1 MKTRLEISPAMLRGE
16 FVEKIAELSG
26 QDINL
31 CYQCGKCSAGC
42 PMSFVMDLLPNQ
54 IIHSVQLGLAE
65 DITSSRTPWLCAS
78 CLVCTV
84 RCPKGIDI
92 ARVMEALRQITLRQ
106 SKDCI
111 DPAGLER
118 DTVAE
123 LPPIAL
129 VCSFRKL
136 TG

>member
-1 MKTRLEISPAMLRGE
+1 MLRSE
-16 FVEKIAELSG
+16 FVEKITELSR

-65 DITSSRTPWLCAS
+65 DITSSKTPQLCAS
-78 CLVCTV
+78 CLVCSV

-92 ARVMEALRQITLRQ
+92 ASVMEALRQITLRK
-106 SKDCI
+106 SEDFV
-111 DPAGLER
+111 DPAGLEQ

-129 VCSFRKL
+129 VCGFRKL

>member
-1 MKTRLEISPAMLRGE
+1 MRLEISPAMLRGE
-16 FVEKIAELSG
+16 LVAKITEISG

-42 PMSFVMDLLPNQ
+42 PMSFAMDLLPNQ
-54 IIHSVQLGLAE
+54 IIHAVQLGLVE
-65 DITSSRTPWLCAS
+65 DIANSRTPWLCAS

-92 ARVMEALRQITLRQ
+92 ARVMEALRQITLRR
-106 SKDCI
+106 SEDFV
-111 DPAGLER
+111 DPAGLEQN
-118 DTVAE
+118 TVAE
-123 LPPIAL
+123 LPQIAL
-129 VCSFRKL
+129 VSGFRKL

>member
-1 MKTRLEISPAMLRGE
+1 MRLEISPSILRGE

-54 IIHSVQLGLAE
+54 IIHSIQLGFTEA
-65 DITSSRTPWLCAS
+65 ITNSRTPQLCAS

-92 ARVMEALRQITLRQ
+92 ASVMEALRQIILRK
-106 SKDCI
+106 SDDFV
-111 DPAGLER
+111 DPAGLGQ

-129 VCSFRKL
+129 VCGFRKL

>member
-1 MKTRLEISPAMLRGE
+1 MRLEISPSMLRGE

-42 PMSFVMDLLPNQ
+42 PMSFAMDLLPNQ

-65 DITSSRTPWLCAS
+65 VIASSRTPQLCAS
-78 CLVCTV
+78 CLVCTI

-92 ARVMEALRQITLRQ
+92 ASVMEALRQITLRK
-106 SKDCI
+106 SDDFV
-111 DPAGLER
+111 DPAGLGQ

-129 VCSFRKL
+129 VCGFRKL

>member
-1 MKTRLEISPAMLRGE
+1 MRLEISPGMLRSE
-16 FVEKIAELSG
+16 SVTKVTELSG

-42 PMSFVMDLLPNQ
+42 PMSFAMDLLPNQ
-54 IIHSVQLGLAE
+54 IIHLVQLGLME
-65 DITSSRTPWLCAS
+65 DVASSRTPWLCAS

-92 ARVMEALRQITLRQ
+92 ASMMEALRQITLRR
-106 SKDCI
+106 SEDFV
-111 DPAGLER
+111 DPAGLEQ

-123 LPPIAL
+123 LPQIAL
-129 VCSFRKL
+129 VSGFRKL

>member
-1 MKTRLEISPAMLRGE
+1 MRLEISSARLRNE
-16 FVEKIAELSG
+16 FVAKVAELSG

-42 PMSFVMDLLPNQ
+42 PMSFAMDLLPNQ
-54 IIHSVQLGLAE
+54 IIRCVQLGLVDDVAK
-65 DITSSRTPWLCAS
+65 SRTPWLCAS

-92 ARVMEALRQITLRQ
+92 ASVMETLRQIALRRRE
-106 SKDCI
+106 DFV

-118 DTVAE
+118 DTVAG
-123 LPPIAL
+123 LPAIAL
-129 VCSFRKL
+129 VSGFRKL

>member
-1 MKTRLEISPAMLRGE
+1 MRLDISSSRLRNE
-16 FVEKIAELSG
+16 FVAKVIELSG

-42 PMSFVMDLLPNQ
+42 PMSFAMDLLPNQ
-54 IIHSVQLGLAE
+54 IIRCVQLGLTDDVAK
-65 DITSSRTPWLCAS
+65 SRTPWLCAS

-92 ARVMEALRQITLRQ
+92 ASVMEALRQIALRRRE
-106 SKDCI
+106 DFV

-118 DTVAE
+118 DTVAG
-123 LPPIAL
+123 LPAIAL
-129 VCSFRKL
+129 VSGFRKL

>member
-1 MKTRLEISPAMLRGE
+1 MRLEISPGMLRSE
-16 FVEKIAELSG
+16 FVAKIAELSG

-54 IIHSVQLGLAE
+54 VIRSVQLGLAE
-65 DITSSRTPWLCAS
+65 DITTSRTPWLCAS

-92 ARVMEALRQITLRQ
+92 ASVMEALRQITLRR
-106 SKDCI
+106 SKDFI
-111 DPAGLER
+111 DPAGLEA
-118 DTVAE
+118 DTVAA
-123 LPPIAL
+123 LPQIAL
-129 VCSFRKL
+129 VCGFRKL

>member
-1 MKTRLEISPAMLRGE
+1 MRLEISPGMLRNE

-65 DITSSRTPWLCAS
+65 DITSSKTPQLCAS
-78 CLVCTV
+78 CLVCSV

-92 ARVMEALRQITLRQ
+92 ASVMEALRQITLRK
-106 SKDCI
+106 SEDFV
-111 DPAGLER
+111 DPAGL
-118 DTVAE
+118 DQNIVAE

-129 VCSFRKL
+129 VCGFRKL

>member
-1 MKTRLEISPAMLRGE
+1 MRLEISSNRLRNE
-16 FVEKIAELSG
+16 FVAKVIELSG

-54 IIHSVQLGLAE
+54 IIRSVQLGLAD
-65 DITSSRTPWLCAS
+65 DIAKSRTPWLCAS

-92 ARVMEALRQITLRQ
+92 ACVMEAVRQIALRRRE
-106 SKDCI
+106 DFI

-123 LPPIAL
+123 LPAIAL
-129 VCSFRKL
+129 VSGFRKL

>member
-1 MKTRLEISPAMLRGE
+1 MKMRLEISPGMLRSE
-16 FVEKIAELSG
+16 FVAKIAELSG

-54 IIHSVQLGLAE
+54 VIRSVQLGLAE
-65 DITSSRTPWLCAS
+65 DITTSRTPWLCAS

-92 ARVMEALRQITLRQ
+92 ASVMEALRQITLRR
-106 SKDCI
+106 SKDFI
-111 DPAGLER
+111 DPAGLEA
-118 DTVAE
+118 DTVAA
-123 LPPIAL
+123 LPQIAL
-129 VCSFRKL
+129 VCGFRKL